1 VEQPPLGGCNLH
13 FGEVGHPLLLRD
25 KTDRTAVVG
34 ATGGVGMSN
43 WGPSWWGRLFT
54 RSDDW
59 RLQVDAESIRV
70 TRGSNVQEFELGD
83 RVVQVEEGAW
93 WASVSI
99 ATGGDPVVLGGLP
112 NGRSDALRVAFGAA
126 LVERD
131 RLSGLAGR
139 FTADCA
145 DILAWRRAMAREL
158 AGWQSRWV
166 TREFVHNWVER
177 RPEVDSN
184 FPEILTK
191 PRHQALVDAQ
201 PAGTRDAIDLWQSDL
216 QAHYDARNES
226 FLRDERNRYQEFFR
240 TIESSPLTDE
250 QVKAVVCL
258 DNRVQVIA
266 AAGSGKTST
275 MVAKAGY
282 VLKRGTIPAE
292 RILMLAYNTDAAEE
306 LAARVNAR
314 LTQAGIPGPRP
325 VAKTFHSFGL
335 SVVGEATDHKP
346 RLARKLEENDG
357 RQRVQDIVDVLRD
370 TSGTFRA
377 SWDLFRMVFGR
388 DLPAFG
394 QEDEPEDWDP
404 VSKNR
409 GYRTFQGELV
419 KSQEERMIA
428 NWLFYQGVT
437 YVYEGNYEHR
447 TADPAHGQ
455 YRPDFYY
462 PDIDAYHEHW
472 ALNAQGKP
480 PPQFENYLD
489 GVRWKKETHRA
500 FGTTLLET
508 TSASVRDGSAFTYL
522 EEELTGRGVKLD
534 PNPYRDVPGKP
545 PVTDDDLV
553 KTIRTFMIHVKSNRL
568 GPDDLEDRIG
578 LSKGSPLRTRMFLG
592 LFRRIFDAW
601 QAGLREANEIDF
613 EDMLNLAIDHIEA
626 GRWTSP
632 YDLVMVDEMQDASL
646 ARSRMAAALVAKP
659 GRFLFAV
666 GDDWQSINRFAGAD
680 LSAMNGFQDW
690 FGEPE
695 ILRLERTFRSPQSIC
710 DVSGA
715 FVSKNPAQLTKHV
728 RSNEPEFPPA
738 MRAVVVDTDRKYAAA
753 ITAHLAAIDRA
764 IATGAVPKGRRGPAT
779 VFILGRYRRMRGDVQ
794 PVLDREWSHL
804 SVRFSTIHGSKG
816 LEADYVVVPGLVA
829 GGFPSKI
836 EDDPLLAVAMPAG
849 DTFLHAEER
858 RLLYVALTRTRRSV
872 LLVSINGRESSFLLE
887 LVRDGHVGLETVDGE
902 PIEIIPC
909 RCGSGRMVRRTG
921 RNGDFLGCNR
931 FPKCRETRNLATPA
945 RRRSSR

>member
-1 VEQPPLGGCNLH
+1 MP
-13 FGEVGHPLLLRD
+13 
-25 KTDRTAVVG
+25 
-34 ATGGVGMSN
+34 N

-59 RLQVDAESIRV
+59 RLQVDAESVRV
-70 TRGSNVQEFELGD
+70 IRGSNVQEFELGD

-112 NGRSDALRVAFGAA
+112 NGKTDALRVAFGDA

-131 RLSGLAGR
+131 RLSGLAER
-139 FTADCA
+139 FAASCA
-145 DILAWRRAMAREL
+145 EIVAWRRAMARDL

-166 TREFVHNWVER
+166 TREFVHSWGER
-177 RPEVDSN
+177 RPTVDKE
-184 FPEILTK
+184 FFQILEK
-191 PRHQALVDAQ
+191 PRHQTLVDAQ
-201 PAGTRDAIDLWQSDL
+201 PPGTRDAIDVWQSDL
-216 QAHYDARNES
+216 PAYYDARNKS

-250 QVKAVVCL
+250 QVRAVVCL

-292 RILMLAYNTDAAEE
+292 RILMLAYNADAAKE
-306 LAARVNAR
+306 LAARVIAR

-325 VAKTFHSFGL
+325 VARTFHSFGL
-335 SVVGEATDHKP
+335 SVVGEATGHKP
-346 RLARKLEENDG
+346 RLARGLQEDDG

-377 SWDLFRMVFGR
+377 SWDLFRVVFGR

-394 QEDEPEDWDP
+394 QEEEPEDWDP
-404 VSKNR
+404 ASRSR

-437 YVYEGNYEHR
+437 YVYEGDYEHR
-447 TADPAHGQ
+447 TDDPLHGQ

-462 PDIDAYHEHW
+462 PDIDSYHEHW

-508 TSASVRDGSAFTYL
+508 TSATVRDGSAFTYL
-522 EEELTGRGVKLD
+522 ENELKGHGVVLD
-534 PNPYRDVPGKP
+534 PNPYRDIPGKP

-568 GPDDLEDRIG
+568 EPDDLEERIG

-592 LFRRIFDAW
+592 LFRRIFYAW
-601 QAGLREANEIDF
+601 QTGLREANEIDF

-626 GRWTSP
+626 GRWASP

-646 ARSRMAAALVAKP
+646 ARARMAAALVAKP

-680 LSAMNGFQDW
+680 LSAMNRFEDW
-690 FGEPE
+690 FGEAE
-695 ILRLERTFRSPQSIC
+695 IVRLERTFRSPQSIC

-715 FVSKNPAQLTKHV
+715 FVSKNPDQLTKHV
-728 RSNEPEFPPA
+728 RSCEPEFAPA
-738 MRAVVVDTDRKYAAA
+738 LRAVVVDTDRKYAAA
-753 ITAHLAAIDRA
+753 IAAHLAVIDRA
-764 IATGAVPKGRRGPAT
+764 IGAGAVPEGRKGPAT
-779 VFILGRYRRMRGDVQ
+779 VFILGRYRRVRGDVQ
-794 PVLDREWSHL
+794 NVLDQDWAHL

-816 LEADYVVVPGLVA
+816 LEADYVVIPGMVA

-836 EDDPLLAVAMPAG
+836 EDDPLLALAMPAG

-872 LLVSINGRESSFLLE
+872 LLVSVDGRESSFLLE
-887 LVRDGHVGLETVDGE
+887 LVQDGHVTLETVDGE
-902 PIEIIPC
+902 PIQIIPC
-909 RCGSGRMVRRTG
+909 KCGTGRMVRRTG

-931 FPKCRETRNLATPA
+931 FPKCRETMNLRTPS
-945 RRRSSR
+945 RRRTTR